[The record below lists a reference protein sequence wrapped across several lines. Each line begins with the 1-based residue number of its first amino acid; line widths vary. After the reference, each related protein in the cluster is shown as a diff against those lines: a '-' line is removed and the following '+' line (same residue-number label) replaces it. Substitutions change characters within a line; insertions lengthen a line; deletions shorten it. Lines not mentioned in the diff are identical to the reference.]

1 MTIISNIYCH
11 KIHGKIK
18 LKSLVLFS
26 LQIIHNTIWSTKIV
40 YTYGDRG
47 NILHWLLPLPSNL
60 HHITSYPLFA
70 ANPCLYIYPSLP
82 SITPTERI
90 SPDNIVF
97 CFCLS
102 LPLLHQCPLASKEIE
117 SSRSDEEGLVCIGL
131 RLKEIMGRAPCCD
144 KANVKRGPWSPDE
157 DAKLKAHIEK
167 YGTGGNWIA
176 LPRKI
181 GKPFPNLQH
190 RNVLW
195 MLTTNFHCI

>member
-1 MTIISNIYCH
+1 MEIEETFCIDFC
-11 KIHGKIK
+11 
-18 LKSLVLFS
+18 
-26 LQIIHNTIWSTKIV
+26 
-40 YTYGDRG
+40 
-47 NILHWLLPLPSNL
+47 PSHL
-60 HHITSYPLFA
+60 ICITSQVTHSSRLIPA
-70 ANPCLYIYPSLP
+70 CIYIYIYISK
-82 SITPTERI
+82 SSFNHTNRTRI

-102 LPLLHQCPLASKEIE
+102 LPLLHQYPLASKEIDE
-117 SSRSDEEGLVCIGL
+117 SRSDEEGFVCIGL

-181 GKPFPNLQH
+181 GKPFPSLQH